1 MGMSKPI
8 EPYKAAFSISNEILV
23 SAASIAF
30 KLGRLS
36 LTHEHRADVD
46 DFALATKSTLALEG
60 VEIKPSQMRGINK
73 GHDVPSAPLASA
85 VYGLYAMMPK
95 IDPYD
100 PEFLKTFEARI
111 WPDGVPHRLSRRVA
125 SFPYPIPMH
134 ARIEPMMKGLYGF
147 ANNGR
152 GKIHPLTL
160 ACLIYFELLAIE
172 PYSEYNGLLARY
184 LLKAF
189 IGNYSPNLYC
199 LPIERLMLVRKD
211 ELDKAFAASV
221 ERADT
226 APFVTAMMALIDEG
240 VDTLLRR
247 SVKKAPEQSQTVR
260 RMLEKMEDGRYYS
273 AAELCELLGLK
284 SRLGL
289 QKNYIRPGLE
299 GKVIEMSNPVSP
311 TDRTQRYRKA

>member
-1 MGMSKPI
+1 MSKPI
-8 EPYKAAFSISNEILV
+8 EPYKCAFSISNEILV

-36 LTHEHRADVD
+36 LTHEHRADLD

-60 VEIKPSQMRGINK
+60 IEIKPSLMRGINR
-73 GHDVPSAPLASA
+73 GEDVPGAPLASA
-85 VYGLYAMMPK
+85 MRKLYEKMPR
-95 IDPYD
+95 INPYD
-100 PEFLKTFEARI
+100 RDFIAEFEAAV
-111 WPDGVPHRLSRRVA
+111 WPEGVPHRLSRRVA

-134 ARIEPMMKGLYGF
+134 AKIEPLLKGLYSF
-147 ANNGR
+147 ANTGR

-160 ACLIYFELLAIE
+160 GCLFYFELLAIE

-189 IGNYSPNLYC
+189 IGTYSPNLYC
-199 LPIERLMLVRKD
+199 LPLERLMLVRK
-211 ELDKAFAASV
+211 EEIEEAYAKSV

-226 APFVTAMMALIDEG
+226 APFVTCMMALIEEG

-247 SVKKAPEQSQTVR
+247 SVKKSPAETPLVTK
-260 RMLEKMEDGRYYS
+260 MLNLMEEGRFYS
-273 AAELCELLGLK
+273 ATELCELLGLK

-299 GKVIEMSNPVSP
+299 GRVLEMSNPVSP
-311 TDRTQRYRKA
+311 TDRTQRYRKK